1 MTEALI
7 EIKNLYKDYIVNK
20 NSICI
25 LNKINFSVMK
35 GDIISIIGPSGSG
48 KSTLLNILGLLDSNY
63 AGEYKFLKQNVDNLT
78 TNKKNILRNRSIGFV
93 HQFFHLIPEL
103 NILENVS
110 LPCLIA
116 NNNINNSFS
125 KAKRIIN
132 EFNLEQRS
140 YSKPANLSGG
150 EQQRVAIA
158 RALINQP
165 KIIFA
170 DEITGNLDEKTS
182 DSVFDFFLETIK
194 LNKQSLIYV
203 THNNKYAKKADKV
216 YEISNQNLIEL

>member
-93 HQFFHLIPEL
+93 DQF
-103 NILENVS
+103 
-110 LPCLIA
+110 
-116 NNNINNSFS
+116 
-125 KAKRIIN
+125 
-132 EFNLEQRS
+132 
-140 YSKPANLSGG
+140 
-150 EQQRVAIA
+150 AIA
-158 RALINQP
+158 
-165 KIIFA
+165 
-170 DEITGNLDEKTS
+170 
-182 DSVFDFFLETIK
+182 
-194 LNKQSLIYV
+194 
-203 THNNKYAKKADKV
+203 
-216 YEISNQNLIEL
+216 

>member
-7 EIKNLYKDYIVNK
+7 EIKDLYKNYIVNK

-25 LNKINFSVMK
+25 LNKINFSVVK
-35 GDIISIIGPSGSG
+35 GDIISITGPSGSG
-48 KSTLLNILGLLDSNY
+48 KSTLLNILGLLDTNY
-63 AGEYKFLKQNVDNLT
+63 TGEYKFLKKNVDNLT

-116 NNNINNSFS
+116 NNNINNSFN
-125 KAKRIIN
+125 KAKKIIN
-132 EFNLEQRS
+132 EFNLEQRL
-140 YSKPANLSGG
+140 YSKPSNLSGG

-165 KIIFA
+165 EIIFA
-170 DEITGNLDEKTS
+170 DEITGNLDEKTA

-194 LNKQSLIYV
+194 LNKQSLVYV
-203 THNNKYAKKADKV
+203 THNSKYAKKADKV
-216 YEISNQNLIEL
+216 YEISKQNLIEL